1 MIDLKRTKLGSRAMK
16 SMFVSYAENSKAD
29 LSSNTMVESK
39 DVEFIENKFSKDSMD
54 VLIPTQTQ
62 EGNSNLILLWVIL
75 KGLKVV
81 HQVKKEG
88 VKV

>member
-1 MIDLKRTKLGSRAMK
+1 MK
-16 SMFVSYAENSKAD
+16 SMFVSYAENSKAN

>member
-1 MIDLKRTKLGSRAMK
+1 MK
-16 SMFVSYAENSKAD
+16 SMFVSYAKNSKAD

-39 DVEFIENKFSKDSMD
+39 DVEFIENRFSKDSMD

>member
-1 MIDLKRTKLGSRAMK
+1 MK

-39 DVEFIENKFSKDSMD
+39 DVEFIENKFNKDSMD

-75 KGLKVV
+75 KGLKMV

>member
-1 MIDLKRTKLGSRAMK
+1 MK

-81 HQVKKEG
+81 HQVKKG

>member
-1 MIDLKRTKLGSRAMK
+1 MK

-39 DVEFIENKFSKDSMD
+39 DIEFIENKFSKDSMD

-75 KGLKVV
+75 KGLKMV

>member
-1 MIDLKRTKLGSRAMK
+1 MK

-39 DVEFIENKFSKDSMD
+39 DVEFIENKFNKDSMD

>member
-1 MIDLKRTKLGSRAMK
+1 MK
-16 SMFVSYAENSKAD
+16 SMFVSYAENSKAN

-75 KGLKVV
+75 KGLKMV

>member
-1 MIDLKRTKLGSRAMK
+1 MK

-39 DVEFIENKFSKDSMD
+39 DIEFIENKFSKDSMD

>member
-1 MIDLKRTKLGSRAMK
+1 MK

-75 KGLKVV
+75 KGLKMV

>member
-1 MIDLKRTKLGSRAMK
+1 MK

>member
-1 MIDLKRTKLGSRAMK
+1 MK
-16 SMFVSYAENSKAD
+16 SMFVSYAENSKAN

-39 DVEFIENKFSKDSMD
+39 DVKFIENKFSKDSMD